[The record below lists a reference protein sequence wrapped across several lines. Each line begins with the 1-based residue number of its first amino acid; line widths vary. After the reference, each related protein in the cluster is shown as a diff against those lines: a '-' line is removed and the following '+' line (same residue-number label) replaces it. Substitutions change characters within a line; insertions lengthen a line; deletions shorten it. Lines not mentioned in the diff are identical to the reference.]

1 MADELPQPKDQ
12 PVHEVLAR
20 LATAMP
26 PEFVDQLP
34 DVEAANV
41 KAILEHAAT
50 LLRQQAEGANTR
62 PPEGGPNSSLPQS
75 VPLDLNKILIVDDV
89 TENIVL
95 VEFMFKGTDISLSVA
110 SNAEEALTKAR
121 TELPILIISD
131 IAMPGMNGFDLLKAL
146 KTDEL
151 TKNIGIILVTA
162 HYRSSKEISEGL
174 QLGADDYINRP
185 FVRDEFMSR
194 VEAVLRLKR
203 AEAETQ
209 RQARVLARRNE
220 ELDWLNELALAVN
233 SSLDIQEIFTSSIHR
248 LSRLLAARAV
258 ALVLLNPEKQ
268 QLMVSIASPTGG
280 NLSAVVDLRDRWANL
295 DNIIREQAVTK
306 VLNIVKE
313 NQVLLGLTAVSELR
327 SVHQVPM
334 ISKDQLI
341 GAIVIIDYDQHV
353 VDGTNKDLLYS
364 AAGII
369 AVAAENTR
377 LLENAQ
383 ALVDDLIALNDIGRT
398 LTSTLDLDQIL
409 KQTVLLAQRS
419 LRADVTLLWLVDRAT
434 LALEL
439 IAASGPGS
447 ELVTGYRMPTECGI
461 AGYVVQTGEFYLSTD
476 LTRDDRYYPHVAELS
491 GYEARSMLTVP
502 VQVKGEI
509 VGVMQALHQAV
520 NWFNENDLHLAGPIV
535 SSVGIAVENARL
547 FDQIQKFNRHLE
559 HMVSE
564 RTQQLTE
571 EQERTEA
578 ILRSMADAL
587 VVFDA
592 ENRILTANRVA
603 EEMLDFR
610 LSEMVG
616 QKVGSQELV
625 SPLWRC
631 VDQLSNNVDIVATA
645 LVDVPSAQ
653 PDSPLSIQA
662 YSARVRNQ
670 IGQVIG
676 TVITLRDITTLKEV
690 ERMKGRFLSGV
701 THELKTPLSVIQ
713 LQAGNLLRY
722 QERLPPQKRNQLLN
736 SIQTQ
741 AQHLEQLIEDILA
754 LSRLDGEVASASRRM
769 VDLVELV
776 DRVITHL
783 RPLAEAKQ
791 IDLVWSKPEGKV
803 TIWVNLSQIEQ
814 LLRNLIDNAI
824 KFTPSGGKVEVQ
836 VLVESTAQKA
846 ENVRIRVTDTGPGI
860 PAEYHDQVFDRFY
873 RLDPS
878 HTTAGTGLGLAIVKE
893 VVEAHHGKLYLAS
906 QPGQGSTFLITLPLA
921 NHSGE

>member
-1 MADELPQPKDQ
+1 
-12 PVHEVLAR
+12 
-20 LATAMP
+20 
-26 PEFVDQLP
+26 
-34 DVEAANV
+34 
-41 KAILEHAAT
+41 
-50 LLRQQAEGANTR
+50 
-62 PPEGGPNSSLPQS
+62 
-75 VPLDLNKILIVDDV
+75 
-89 TENIVL
+89 
-95 VEFMFKGTDISLSVA
+95 
-110 SNAEEALTKAR
+110 
-121 TELPILIISD
+121 
-131 IAMPGMNGFDLLKAL
+131 
-146 KTDEL
+146 
-151 TKNIGIILVTA
+151 
-162 HYRSSKEISEGL
+162 
-174 QLGADDYINRP
+174 
-185 FVRDEFMSR
+185 
-194 VEAVLRLKR
+194 
-203 AEAETQ
+203 
-209 RQARVLARRNE
+209 
-220 ELDWLNELALAVN
+220 
-233 SSLDIQEIFTSSIHR
+233 
-248 LSRLLAARAV
+248 
-258 ALVLLNPEKQ
+258 
-268 QLMVSIASPTGG
+268 
-280 NLSAVVDLRDRWANL
+280 
-295 DNIIREQAVTK
+295 
-306 VLNIVKE
+306 
-313 NQVLLGLTAVSELR
+313 
-327 SVHQVPM
+327 
-334 ISKDQLI
+334 
-341 GAIVIIDYDQHV
+341 
-353 VDGTNKDLLYS
+353 
-364 AAGII
+364 
-369 AVAAENTR
+369 
-377 LLENAQ
+377 
-383 ALVDDLIALNDIGRT
+383 
-398 LTSTLDLDQIL
+398 
-409 KQTVLLAQRS
+409 
-419 LRADVTLLWLVDRAT
+419 
-434 LALEL
+434 
-439 IAASGPGS
+439 
-447 ELVTGYRMPTECGI
+447 
-461 AGYVVQTGEFYLSTD
+461 
-476 LTRDDRYYPHVAELS
+476 
-491 GYEARSMLTVP
+491 
-502 VQVKGEI
+502 
-509 VGVMQALHQAV
+509 
-520 NWFNENDLHLAGPIV
+520 
-535 SSVGIAVENARL
+535 
-547 FDQIQKFNRHLE
+547 
-559 HMVSE
+559 VSE

-791 IDLVWSKPEGKV
+791 IDLVWSKPGGKV

-893 VVEAHHGKLYLAS
+893 VVEAHNGKLYLAS